1 MQGCAEPGTAAAVR
15 SRDGAELRV
24 FAERDLW
31 IEADVRQV
39 REARDWAA
47 SAAREFGFEHDDCYQ
62 VKLAVSEVVANA
74 IQHGSSDVEDPIR
87 ISVRAQG
94 GALVFEVLDT
104 GVFVGSDEAAGDMA
118 ERGRGLEL
126 VAMMMDEVELTP
138 GEEGTLMR
146 FAKRLER
153 NGFHPS

>member
-1 MQGCAEPGTAAAVR
+1 M
-15 SRDGAELRV
+15 ELSLVV

-31 IEADVRQV
+31 IDADVRRV
-39 REARDWAA
+39 REAREWAER
-47 SAAREFGFEHDDCYQ
+47 AAREFGFRHDDCYQ

-74 IQHGSSDVEDPIR
+74 IQHGSSRPEDPIR
-87 ISVRAQG
+87 LSIRADE

-104 GVFVGSDEAAGDMA
+104 GVFVGVGEAAGEMS

-138 GEEGTLMR
+138 GEEGTLLR
-146 FAKRLER
+146 FTKRLER
-153 NGFHPS
+153 NGWQAG

>member
-1 MQGCAEPGTAAAVR
+1 M
-15 SRDGAELRV
+15 V

-31 IEADVRQV
+31 IDADVRRV
-39 REARDWAA
+39 REAREWAA
-47 SAAREFGFEHDDCYQ
+47 RAAHDFGFEGDDCYQ

-74 IQHGSSDVEDPIR
+74 IQHGSSGPEDPIR
-87 ISVRAQG
+87 ITIRAAE

-104 GVFVGSDEAAGDMA
+104 GVFVGADEAAGEMS

-126 VAMMMDEVELTP
+126 VALMMDEVELTP
-138 GEEGTLMR
+138 REKGTLLR
-146 FAKRLER
+146 FTKRLPR